1 MLGDMSNLLKLKTMT
16 MNSSSMIEITW
27 ICSSIL
33 LSTIMMVIRLN
44 KSSSIASCMSKGGP
58 SWLQYLGSNTLRQ
71 ANPRGK
77 SLKCILCQRNLSI
90 ASLTILMTWEVQAA
104 KKITTFTNTRNKN
117 LSSLTL
123 VFLEVNSVRK
133 KKNFIIEPTLT
144 LLVVK
149 ILQMKISEG
158 ALRVVA

>member
-1 MLGDMSNLLKLKTMT
+1 MSNRLKLKTMT

-33 LSTIMMVIRLN
+33 LSTIMMVIQLN
-44 KSSSIASCMSKGGP
+44 KSSSIASCMSKEGP

-71 ANPRGK
+71 ANRRGK
-77 SLKCILCQRNLSI
+77 SLKYIPCQRNLSI
-90 ASLTILMTWEVQAA
+90 TSLTILMTWEVPAA
-104 KKITTFTNTRNKN
+104 KKIITFTNTRNKN

-123 VFLEVNSVRK
+123 VFLEANSVRK
-133 KKNFIIEPTLT
+133 KKNFIIEQTLT

-158 ALRVVA
+158 ALKVVA